1 MAGNHNEMLASGE
14 LREKVQQ
21 CLKDLDGGGPAAKRF
36 SAELSRLLIEAEES
50 KTRQDASKLNIRR
63 LESKLVEDE
72 KTLKEVNENTK
83 KIRISLEKQEK
94 ETENDLKYLQ
104 SLEAANQVKKQEVW
118 AFITV

>member
-1 MAGNHNEMLASGE
+1 
-14 LREKVQQ
+14 
-21 CLKDLDGGGPAAKRF
+21 
-36 SAELSRLLIEAEES
+36 
-50 KTRQDASKLNIRR
+50 
-63 LESKLVEDE
+63 VEDE